1 MINEVN
7 IAQISELAIVIAV
20 GVVGLT
26 QLLKNFFACKK
37 GWIFSVISVALTL
50 ILCFLHSSL
59 VPNVVTVI
67 ADLFAISLAI
77 TQLAWDIVAKG
88 VPNMVAALLDR
99 LVVPSASNRS
109 ISSKKGKK
117 VEE

>member
-7 IAQISELAIVIAV
+7 IAQISELAMVIAV

-37 GWIFSVISVALTL
+37 GKLFSIISIILTL
-50 ILCFLHSSL
+50 ILCFLNSSL

-67 ADLFAISLAI
+67 ADLFVISLAI

-99 LVVPSASNRS
+99 LSGATVANKASTG
-109 ISSKKGKK
+109 KKGRK